1 METTNVLSD
10 SIQAGVLSGAIELL
24 VTQKSSDHALRRR
37 QSFDLC
43 SALQFQ
49 SQVCDARAVAI
60 NDGVGDIQSLGGL
73 PGTQPLHQT
82 EQGVFFLGRDPKQ
95 QDGDEVI
102 DANLFP

>member
-10 SIQAGVLSGAIELL
+10 SIRAGILNSAIELL
-24 VTQKSSDHALRRR
+24 VTQKSSDQALRRR
-37 QSFDLC
+37 PSFDLC
-43 SALQFQ
+43 STLQFQ
-49 SQVCDARAVAI
+49 SEVCDAHAVAI
-60 NDGVGDIQSLGGL
+60 NHGVGNIQSFGGL
-73 PGTQPLHQT
+73 PGTQSLHQT